1 MGKHIERKR
10 KDDFDLK
17 QQQVAEQRSRLRMA
31 AEQEQELARKQQKL
45 LERKREMVLEEARYE
60 EEMRKE
66 ELLSRQE
73 AMEENL
79 ARIQA
84 GQERERKQT
93 SIHAK
98 IQKDNIVAA
107 MEQVKITK
115 KWSKASKQMNMAMTS
130 SSSTS
135 SLKKSKKKRLGN
147 GPTMNDSGSLP
158 DLGGGSSMGGGSY
171 GTGGDQSANPESY

>member
-1 MGKHIERKR
+1 MGKLLNHQMKHDNVERMRRIEEYKRLETIRK
-10 KDDFDLK
+10 LK
-17 QQQVAEQRSRLRMA
+17 EAEQRT
-31 AEQEQELARKQQKL
+31 EQLQQQKQDLLFQRKQ
-45 LERKREMVLEEARYE
+45 A
-60 EEMRKE
+60 
-66 ELLSRQE
+66 
-73 AMEENL
+73 
-79 ARIQA
+79 
-84 GQERERKQT
+84 

-115 KWSKASKQMNMAMTS
+115 KWSKASKQMNMAMTT

-171 GTGGDQSANPESY
+171 GTGGDQSANPESYKSPYDVQGGNKIAIYRR